1 MSPWQ
6 IGGDAAEFNT
16 QRTSNWERQCTEMF
30 VAYVYLLNGGL
41 CGHCRESCGCPCE
54 QPDRLRSCDITGE
67 PPMMQCVCRHCG
79 TWKAEATLL
88 MVVHE
93 GGCGCGRGICI
104 VQCTASVRPGGV
116 SGVCVCARAMYTSLC
131 MHVQACVYD
140 CMGNGGA
147 TLLGVPTRRSSRFC
161 RGVDD

>member
-1 MSPWQ
+1 
-6 IGGDAAEFNT
+6 
-16 QRTSNWERQCTEMF
+16 MF

-41 CGHCRESCGCPCE
+41 CGHCRESCGCLCE

-104 VQCTASVRPGGV
+104 VQCTAPARPGGV
-116 SGVCVCARAMYTSLC
+116 RGVPGLCISYHPRKWRMRVRSRHVHVIVHARASVRVRL
-131 MHVQACVYD
+131 H
-140 CMGNGGA
+140 GE
-147 TLLGVPTRRSSRFC
+147 RRSDTVGRPHASLLSFLPRS
-161 RGVDD
+161 